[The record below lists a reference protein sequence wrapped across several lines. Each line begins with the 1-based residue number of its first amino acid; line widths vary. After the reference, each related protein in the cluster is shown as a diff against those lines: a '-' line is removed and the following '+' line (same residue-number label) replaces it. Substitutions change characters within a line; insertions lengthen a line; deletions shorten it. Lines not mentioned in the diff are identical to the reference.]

1 MAEITLLGNKCPWH
15 ILKQTL
21 TLAQSELIQ
30 VVTWVFQLLPSYNKH
45 YKTQRLFSYCVSYVC
60 CFIFERAWHFCRKTV
75 NNFSSKQYNEAGVW
89 FWPVWAPLPSMVKEK
104 VSLHNSIILWM
115 NQSFILHI
123 RIVKHAWFDL
133 RQQWQQCVET
143 GQTKKQKKTRIVE
156 LLEYRPLEYWLQ
168 WTSQK

>member
-21 TLAQSELIQ
+21 TLAQSKLIQ

-75 NNFSSKQYNEAGVW
+75 NGGNLGAWCNFSSKQYNEAGVW

-123 RIVKHAWFDL
+123 RIVKHAWFFFFFFVCPVSTHCCHGCL
-133 RQQWQQCVET
+133 
-143 GQTKKQKKTRIVE
+143 K
-156 LLEYRPLEYWLQ
+156 
-168 WTSQK
+168 